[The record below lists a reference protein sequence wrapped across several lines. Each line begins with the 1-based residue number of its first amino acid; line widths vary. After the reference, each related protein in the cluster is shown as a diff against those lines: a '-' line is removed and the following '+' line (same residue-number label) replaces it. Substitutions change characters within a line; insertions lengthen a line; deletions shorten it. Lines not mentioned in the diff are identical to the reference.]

1 MIESVSPPHQKTG
14 VIPFRVEPMQWD
26 DVPEVIVI
34 ERQSFSL
41 PWSDYTY
48 QHELMENNHSH
59 YYVARHINGQAAG
72 RASWLTRLFQTRLL
86 QRPSKAPVVG
96 YGGFWLVVD
105 EAHISTIASG
115 TAWRGRGIGELMLLA
130 MVERSVE
137 LGAVLVTLEVRVS
150 NSVAQNLYRKYGFE
164 VVGRRPRYYRDNDE
178 DADLMT
184 VNQIQSEAYRA
195 KLRDLR
201 AALEDRLR
209 RGEVR

>member
-1 MIESVSPPHQKTG
+1 MIESVPPY
-14 VIPFRVEPMQWD
+14 RVEPMQWD
-26 DVPEVIVI
+26 DVPEVMTI
-34 ERQSFSL
+34 ERQSFTL

-48 QHELMENNHSH
+48 QHEILENNHSH
-59 YYVARHINGQAAG
+59 YYVARYTNGQAAG
-72 RASWLTRLFQTRLL
+72 RANWLKRLFQRSR
-86 QRPSKAPVVG
+86 QSPVIG

-115 TAWRGRGIGELMLLA
+115 ESWRGRGIGELMLLA
-130 MVERSVE
+130 MVERSIE
-137 LGAVLVTLEVRVS
+137 LGAVMVTLEVRVS
-150 NSVAQNLYRKYGFE
+150 NTVAQNLYHKYGFQ

-184 VNQIQSEAYRA
+184 VDQIQSEAYRA

-209 RGEVR
+209 RGEDR

>member
-1 MIESVSPPHQKTG
+1 MIESVPPY
-14 VIPFRVEPMQWD
+14 RVEPMKWD
-26 DVPEVIVI
+26 DVPEVMNI
-34 ERQSFSL
+34 ERQSFTL

-48 QHELMENNHSH
+48 QHEILENNHSH
-59 YYVARHINGQAAG
+59 YFVARYTNGHTGG
-72 RASWLTRLFQTRLL
+72 RAYWLKRLFQRTR
-86 QRPSKAPVVG
+86 QSPIIG

-115 TAWRGRGIGELMLLA
+115 EAWRGRGIGELMLLA
-130 MVERSVE
+130 MVERSIE
-137 LGAVLVTLEVRVS
+137 LGAVMVTLEVRVS
-150 NSVAQNLYRKYGFE
+150 NTVAQNLYRKYGFV

-184 VNQIQSEAYRA
+184 VDQIQSEAYRA

-209 RGEVR
+209 RGEAR